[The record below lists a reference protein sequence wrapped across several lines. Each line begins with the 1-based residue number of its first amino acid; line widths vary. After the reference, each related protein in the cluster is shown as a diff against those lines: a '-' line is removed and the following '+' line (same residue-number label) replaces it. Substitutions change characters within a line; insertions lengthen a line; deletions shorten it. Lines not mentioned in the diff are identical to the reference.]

1 MRPWQWI
8 KNLLVV
14 AAPLAAGK
22 IFAPDVV
29 VPTAIAFV
37 AFCLMA
43 SAVYCINDA
52 ADVEA
57 DRLHPTKRTRPIAAG
72 HLSVSAAIAAAAV
85 LAGASLLL
93 AWTTGWALVVLLTI
107 YLALQVGYAKWFKH
121 EPVIDLAVVVSGFLL
136 RAVAGGLAAHLPISE
151 WFLLVAGFGALF
163 MVSGKRYSELHT
175 IGSEAGTRK
184 ALVRYS
190 ATYLRFVWSAA
201 AAVTLVAYSLWA
213 FEQAR
218 HSVIPWHTASI
229 AAFTLGMLR
238 YAVDIDAGKASAPED
253 IVYGDRALQVI
264 GLVWFVLVGLGVLGV
279 G

>member
-22 IFAPDVV
+22 IFAPDVAFS
-29 VPTAIAFV
+29 TAVAFV

-57 DRLHPTKRTRPIAAG
+57 DRLHPTKRNRPIAAG
-72 HLSVSAAIAAAAV
+72 HLSVSAAIAVACV

-93 AWTTGWALVVLLTI
+93 AWTTGGALVVLLTI
-107 YLALQVGYAKWFKH
+107 YLVLQIGYAKWFKH

-190 ATYLRFVWSAA
+190 ATYLRFVC
-201 AAVTLVAYSLWA
+201 T
-213 FEQAR
+213 
-218 HSVIPWHTASI
+218 
-229 AAFTLGMLR
+229 AFTGT
-238 YAVDIDAGKASAPED
+238 E
-253 IVYGDRALQVI
+253 ALSDTENSQAHQH
-264 GLVWFVLVGLGVLGV
+264 
-279 G
+279 